1 MPELPEPPDL
11 RRDPVRT
18 PTLAT
23 FARAAADRF
32 GEAVAIRS
40 SRPCRWPELSYARLA
55 ELTDE
60 LARGLVALGVT
71 PGERVAVL
79 AETRPEWTVCSLAIA
94 AAGAVC
100 VPVYPTNSPEE
111 CEWVLADSGA
121 SVLIC
126 EDAAQAAKVGPL
138 RAGLP
143 RLRDVVSIEPDQGR
157 PASLD
162 DLLAWGRKVDPA
174 ELDRRAAAVP
184 EDSAYTI
191 VYTSG
196 TTGNPKGCPLTHA
209 GWNATADG
217 LAGLIPVGVGEVV
230 YLYLPLAHMLAQ
242 AVQLQVF
249 ALGGVLHYFGG
260 DITKVVDELA
270 EVRPDFLPSVPRM
283 FEKVYARVT
292 ALLDAAP
299 EEDRAAFGRALD
311 LGRQVRDADERGEP
325 VAGDVRA
332 AFEEADERWLSMV
345 RGVFGGRVRE
355 ALTGAAPIAVEILEF
370 FHACGVP
377 LNEGYGMTESTAV
390 ISLNA
395 RGRRRFGTV
404 GRPIPGVRVRIA
416 DDGEVLASG
425 GNVFAGYHGDEAA
438 TAEVLEGGWLH
449 TGDLG
454 ELDEDGYLRITGRKK
469 DLIIPASGKNI
480 SPSNLENDL
489 QRSRWIAGAVVHG
502 DRRPY
507 LVALLTLDAE
517 EIRPWAVERGL
528 PENVSDLAD
537 HPEVI
542 ALLQGAVDEVNVRYS
557 RPEQI
562 RRFAVLPRDF
572 TPESGELTPSLKIRR
587 AVVNANHAG
596 LLDSLYGG

>member
-1 MPELPEPPDL
+1 MP
-11 RRDPVRT
+11 DPVRT

-23 FARAAADRF
+23 FARAAADRY
-32 GEAVAIRS
+32 GDAVAVRS
-40 SRPCRWPELSYARLA
+40 IRPCRWPELTYARLA
-55 ELTDE
+55 ELTGE
-60 LARGLVALGVT
+60 LARGLVALGVA
-71 PGERVAVL
+71 PGERVAIL

-121 SVLIC
+121 TVLIC

-143 RLRDVVSIEPDQGR
+143 RLRDVVTMEPPTPEQGR
-157 PASLD
+157 LPSLD

-174 ELDRRAAAVP
+174 ELDRRAAGVP
-184 EDSAYTI
+184 EDSPYTI

-196 TTGNPKGCPLTHA
+196 TTGNPKGCLLTHA

-249 ALGGVLHYFGG
+249 ALGGVLHHFGG

-292 ALLDAAP
+292 ALLEAAP
-299 EEDRAAFGRALD
+299 EEDREAFGRALE
-311 LGRQVRDADERGEP
+311 LGRRVRGARERGEAVP
-325 VAGDVRA
+325 DDVRA

-345 RGVFGGRVRE
+345 RGVFGGRVQE

-370 FHACGVP
+370 FHACGIP

-404 GRPIPGVRVRIA
+404 GKPIPGVRVRIA
-416 DDGEVLASG
+416 SDGEVLASG
-425 GNVFAGYHGDEAA
+425 GNVFAGYHGNEAA
-438 TAEVLEGGWLH
+438 TAEVLEDGWLH

-480 SPSNLENDL
+480 SPANIENDL
-489 QRSRWIAGAVVHG
+489 QRSRWIAGAIVHG

-517 EIRPWAVERGL
+517 EIRPWAAARGL
-528 PENVSDLAD
+528 PEDVRDLAA
-537 HPEVI
+537 HPEV
-542 ALLQGAVDEVNVRYS
+542 AKLLQGVVDEVNARYS

-587 AVVNANHAG
+587 AVVNANHAD
-596 LLDSLYGG
+596 LLDSLYA